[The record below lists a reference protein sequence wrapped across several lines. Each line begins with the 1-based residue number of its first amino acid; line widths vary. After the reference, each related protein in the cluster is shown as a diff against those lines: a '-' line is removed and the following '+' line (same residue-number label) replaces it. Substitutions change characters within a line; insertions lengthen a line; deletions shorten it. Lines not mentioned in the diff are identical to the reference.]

1 MRNQILS
8 GFFVSAMLVGAAF
21 AQGQQQKV
29 EFYLDGKVGSEVVK
43 KGTYTVKVPEGNQG
57 QIEIKVGKKVVLAN
71 VTKKEIPAAPEADK
85 MTYTTN
91 EDGTRTVA
99 SITPK
104 GKKYML
110 VIEQGEVAKQPA
122 AVPAKPGSQR

>member
-1 MRNQILS
+1 MRNQALN
-8 GFFVSAMLVGAAF
+8 GLFVSALLAGAAF

-29 EFYLDGKVGSEVVK
+29 EFYLDGKVGTEVVK
-43 KGTYTVKVPEGNQG
+43 KGAYTVTMPEGNQG
-57 QIEIKVGKKVVLAN
+57 QIEIKVGKKVVTAN
-71 VTKKEIPAAPEADK
+71 VTKKEIANAPAADK

-110 VIEQGEVAKQPA
+110 VIEGGEVAKQPTA
-122 AVPAKPGSQR
+122 APVKPGSQR